1 MGMAEAKPVVIVTR
15 KISAASEA
23 RLQSMFGARLNGA
36 DKPYSRAELFQALG
50 EADAMVV
57 FVTDRLD
64 AEAMSHAGPRL
75 KVLANF
81 GVGVDHIDVKAAAAR
96 GIAVS
101 NTPGVLT
108 DDTADLAMALIMAA
122 PRRLGE
128 GERLVRARQWFGWEP
143 MAMVG
148 HRVSGKRLA
157 IVGMG
162 RIGQAVARRAHGGFG
177 MKIHYH
183 NRSRLPADREAA
195 LQATYW
201 PDLDAMLA
209 QADIVS
215 VNCPSTPAT
224 RHLLSA
230 ERLARLKPHVYIV
243 NTARGDIIDEAA
255 LADMLEQGRIA
266 GAGLDVYEREPAI
279 EPRLFNL
286 DNVVLLPHM
295 GSATHESRIG
305 MGDKVIANVSAA
317 LAGQPLPDLVPV
329 PAS

>member
-1 MGMAEAKPVVIVTR
+1 MAADKPVVIVTR
-15 KISAASEA
+15 KIAPDSEA
-23 RLQSMFGARLNGA
+23 RLQDMFGARLNAA
-36 DKPYSRAELFQALG
+36 DKQFTRAELFQALG
-50 EADAMVV
+50 EADAVVV

-64 AEAMSHAGPRL
+64 AEALSHAGPRL
-75 KVLANF
+75 KLIANF
-81 GVGVDHIDVKAAAAR
+81 GVGVDHIDLKAAATR

-108 DDTADLAMALIMAA
+108 DDTADLTMALIMAA
-122 PRRLGE
+122 PRRLSE
-128 GERLVRARQWFGWEP
+128 GERLIRAGQWSGWEP

-157 IVGMG
+157 IIGMG

-177 MKIHYH
+177 MAIHYH
-183 NRSRLPADREAA
+183 NRSRLAPDREAQ

-201 PDLDAMLA
+201 SDLDAMLA

-215 VNCPSTPAT
+215 INCPSTPAT

-230 ERLARLKPHVYIV
+230 ERLGRLRRHVYIV

-266 GAGLDVYEREPAI
+266 GAGLDVYEREPLI
-279 EPRLFNL
+279 EPRLLDL

-295 GSATHESRIG
+295 GSATYEGRIG
-305 MGDKVIANVSAA
+305 MGDKVIANVKAC
-317 LAGQPLPDLVPV
+317 LAGEPLPDRV
-329 PAS
+329 PAPAS